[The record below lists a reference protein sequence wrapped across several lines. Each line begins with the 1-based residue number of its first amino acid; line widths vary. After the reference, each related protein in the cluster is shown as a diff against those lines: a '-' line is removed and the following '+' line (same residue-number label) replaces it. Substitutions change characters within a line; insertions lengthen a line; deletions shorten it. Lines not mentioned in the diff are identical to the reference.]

1 MARTKKSELSAAVG
15 TVKRGNP
22 NFVSSSFYVPKKVNL
37 HFDRAILTLKANG
50 FEVDRSDILSV
61 LMDHFATAVDAA
73 EQEDGEMDL
82 PSLLAAGSERAL
94 GESAEASGLRGQLRS
109 SLDAAEALMEKFE
122 AAQQKREKANQEIV
136 SCLMALIPAEHR
148 KKIPAELR
156 ETVLDDY
163 DYQKI
168 VRTAMASQAD

>member
-1 MARTKKSELSAAVG
+1 MARMKKSELSAAVG

-22 NFVSSSFYVPKKVNL
+22 DFVSSSFYVPKKVNI

-94 GESAEASGLRGQLRS
+94 SESAEASGLRGQLRG
-109 SLDAAEALMEKFE
+109 SLDAAEALMEKYE
-122 AAQQKREKANQEIV
+122 AAYREREKVSQEMI
-136 SCLMALIPAEHR
+136 SILLMLVPEGLR
-148 KKIPAELR
+148 EKIPARVR
-156 ETVLDDY
+156 EKLPEDPE
-163 DYQKI
+163 KI
-168 VRTAMASQAD
+168 VRAAMASQAD